1 MKDEFFKVVTPNAV
15 FSHIE
20 RFATVSTEAVDLQ
33 SALGRIICKDIV
45 ADENLPGFDR
55 AVMDGFAVSAASTFG
70 ASAANPAYLTL
81 KGHVSMG
88 EPPQFR
94 IKPGEAAGIATG
106 GMLPLGADSVV
117 MKEHA
122 EMVDDTT
129 LEVHRPVAP
138 GSNMVG
144 HDEDFKKGELVL
156 TCGTRLRSQEL
167 GLLAAL
173 GILEVPVY
181 KKPVVGI
188 ISTGD
193 EVVPVDRRPRPGCIR
208 DVNTYTLAGL
218 VAEYGGIPKT
228 LGLVPD
234 SMPAIC
240 EALRNAVKSCDMVL
254 LSGGSSVGARDFTIG
269 AIESLDDARVLVHGI
284 GMRPGKP
291 TILAQ
296 AGSVPV
302 WGVPGQV
309 ASAMI
314 VFSVIIRPFL
324 EIIAGLSRH
333 ALWCRKKVSA
343 RLARNVPSVNGR
355 VDYVRVRLFEKDG
368 SLWAGPVFGKSGL
381 LNTMTGSD
389 GIIEV
394 AANIEGLVA
403 GEQVEVSLF

>member
-181 KKPVVGI
+181 KKPRAGCRIRRHPKNAWPCAGQHAGNLRGPAQRCKVLRHGAAVRRQLCRGKRFYNR
-188 ISTGD
+188 GD
-193 EVVPVDRRPRPGCIR
+193 R
-208 DVNTYTLAGL
+208 
-218 VAEYGGIPKT
+218 
-228 LGLVPD
+228 
-234 SMPAIC
+234 
-240 EALRNAVKSCDMVL
+240 
-254 LSGGSSVGARDFTIG
+254 
-269 AIESLDDARVLVHGI
+269 
-284 GMRPGKP
+284 
-291 TILAQ
+291 
-296 AGSVPV
+296 
-302 WGVPGQV
+302 VPG
-309 ASAMI
+309 
-314 VFSVIIRPFL
+314 
-324 EIIAGLSRH
+324 
-333 ALWCRKKVSA
+333 
-343 RLARNVPSVNGR
+343 
-355 VDYVRVRLFEKDG
+355 
-368 SLWAGPVFGKSGL
+368 
-381 LNTMTGSD
+381 
-389 GIIEV
+389 
-394 AANIEGLVA
+394 
-403 GEQVEVSLF
+403 